1 MEELAKKSDIN
12 VLELLIQISNDVSA
26 IKTDLTNLKD
36 SQTKDR
42 EDIDKCLLET
52 RKESHKEV
60 EAVKEAVKEVVNHK
74 MNQFEERVSTL
85 EKEVD
90 VLKHAEEK
98 KDANKWKVVTAF
110 ILTAVGGMVLA
121 KIPDFI
127 SYLMVLSTVKGGN

>member
-42 EDIDKCLLET
+42 ADIDKCLLDT
-52 RKESHKEV
+52 RENSYKEV
-60 EAVKEAVKEVVNHK
+60 KAVKEAVNHR
-74 MNQFEERVSTL
+74 MNQLEEKVSTL

-110 ILTAVGGMVLA
+110 ILTAVGGMILA

>member
-42 EDIDKCLLET
+42 ADIDKCLLET

-60 EAVKEAVKEVVNHK
+60 EAVKEVVNHK

>member
-12 VLELLIQISNDVSA
+12 ILELSIQISNDVSA

-36 SQTKDR
+36 SLTKDR
-42 EDIDKCLLET
+42 ADTDKCLLET

-60 EAVKEAVKEVVNHK
+60 EAVKEVVNHK
-74 MNQFEERVSTL
+74 MNQLEERVSTL

>member
-42 EDIDKCLLET
+42 ADIDKCLLET
-52 RKESHKEV
+52 KEDSHKEV
-60 EAVKEAVKEVVNHK
+60 EAVKEDVKHRI
-74 MNQFEERVSTL
+74 NQFEERVSTL

-90 VLKHAEEK
+90 ILKHAEEK

>member
-42 EDIDKCLLET
+42 ADIDKCFLET
-52 RKESHKEV
+52 REDSHKEV
-60 EAVKEAVKEVVNHK
+60 EAVKEAVNHRI
-74 MNQFEERVSTL
+74 NQFEEKVSTL

-90 VLKHAEEK
+90 ILKHAEEK

-110 ILTAVGGMVLA
+110 ILTAVGGMILA

>member
-42 EDIDKCLLET
+42 ADIDKCFLET
-52 RKESHKEV
+52 REDSHKEV
-60 EAVKEAVKEVVNHK
+60 EAVKEAVNHRI
-74 MNQFEERVSTL
+74 NQFEERVSTL

-90 VLKHAEEK
+90 ILKHAEEK

-110 ILTAVGGMVLA
+110 ILTAVGGMILA

>member
-1 MEELAKKSDIN
+1 MEELTKKSDIN

-42 EDIDKCLLET
+42 ADIDKCLLDARED
-52 RKESHKEV
+52 SHKEI
-60 EAVKEAVKEVVNHK
+60 EAVKEAVNHR
-74 MNQFEERVSTL
+74 MNQLEEKVSSL

-110 ILTAVGGMVLA
+110 ILTAVGGMILA
-121 KIPDFI
+121 KLPDFI

>member
-1 MEELAKKSDIN
+1 MEELTKKSDIN

-42 EDIDKCLLET
+42 EDIDKCLLGARED
-52 RKESHKEV
+52 SHKEV
-60 EAVKEAVKEVVNHK
+60 EAVKETVNHR
-74 MNQFEERVSTL
+74 MNQFEEKVSNL

-90 VLKHAEEK
+90 ILKHAEEK

-110 ILTAVGGMVLA
+110 ILTAVGGMILA

>member
-1 MEELAKKSDIN
+1 MEELTKKSDIN

-42 EDIDKCLLET
+42 EDIDKCLLSARED
-52 RKESHKEV
+52 SHKEV
-60 EAVKEAVKEVVNHK
+60 EAVKEAVNHR
-74 MNQFEERVSTL
+74 MNQFEEKVSTL

-90 VLKHAEEK
+90 ILKHAEEK

-110 ILTAVGGMVLA
+110 ILTAVGGMILA

>member
-1 MEELAKKSDIN
+1 MEELTKKSDIN

-42 EDIDKCLLET
+42 EDIDKCLLSARED
-52 RKESHKEV
+52 SHKEV
-60 EAVKEAVKEVVNHK
+60 ETVKEAVNHR
-74 MNQFEERVSTL
+74 MNQFEEKVSKL

-90 VLKHAEEK
+90 ILKHAEEK

-110 ILTAVGGMVLA
+110 ILTAVGGMILA

>member
-42 EDIDKCLLET
+42 ADINKCLLDTSED
-52 RKESHKEV
+52 SHKEV
-60 EAVKEAVKEVVNHK
+60 EAVKEAMNHK
-74 MNQFEERVSTL
+74 VNQFEERVSTL

>member
-42 EDIDKCLLET
+42 ADIDKCLLDT
-52 RKESHKEV
+52 REDSHKEV
-60 EAVKEAVKEVVNHK
+60 EAVKEAVNHRI
-74 MNQFEERVSTL
+74 NQFEERVSTL

-90 VLKHAEEK
+90 ILKHAEEK

-110 ILTAVGGMVLA
+110 ILTAVGGMILA

>member
-1 MEELAKKSDIN
+1 MEELVKKSDIN

-42 EDIDKCLLET
+42 ADIDKCLLET
-52 RKESHKEV
+52 RKEGHKEV
-60 EAVKEAVKEVVNHK
+60 EAVKEVVNHR
-74 MNQFEERVSTL
+74 MSQFEERVSTL

>member
-42 EDIDKCLLET
+42 ADIDKCLLET

-60 EAVKEAVKEVVNHK
+60 EAVKEVVNHK

-127 SYLMVLSTVKGGN
+127 SYPLGVGTDKGGN

>member
-1 MEELAKKSDIN
+1 MEELTKKSDIN

-52 RKESHKEV
+52 REDSHKEV
-60 EAVKEAVKEVVNHK
+60 EAVKEAVNHR
-74 MNQFEERVSTL
+74 MNQFEEKVSNL

-90 VLKHAEEK
+90 ILKHAEEK

-110 ILTAVGGMVLA
+110 ILTAVGGMILA

>member
-42 EDIDKCLLET
+42 EDIDKCLLSARED
-52 RKESHKEV
+52 SHKEV
-60 EAVKEAVKEVVNHK
+60 ESVKGAVNHR
-74 MNQFEERVSTL
+74 MNQFEEKVSNL

-90 VLKHAEEK
+90 ILKHAEEK